1 MVKIR
6 PFSGRTCPF
15 LRYAIDVTPQ
25 EWPNYQAG
33 ERDDSSQAVVG
44 KRCRLRRE
52 LNTLQ
57 AMANDLGFE
66 INLDAIRG
74 ETGNAVL
81 EGVGSREVGMSYR
94 VQITIEPGKRGGKP
108 CIRGMRI
115 TVYDVL
121 EYLASGMSEQ
131 EVLDDF
137 PDLTRDDI
145 RACLSFAADRE

>member
-1 MVKIR
+1 MATIWS
-6 PFSGRTCPF
+6 FSGRTCPF

-66 INLDAIRG
+66 ISLDTIRG
-74 ETGNAVL
+74 EIG
-81 EGVGSREVGMSYR
+81 
-94 VQITIEPGKRGGKP
+94 
-108 CIRGMRI
+108 I
-115 TVYDVL
+115 TVLGGVKRW
-121 EYLASGMSEQ
+121 E
-131 EVLDDF
+131 
-137 PDLTRDDI
+137 
-145 RACLSFAADRE
+145 